1 MTTSCCSRLQ
11 EVNGG
16 GGYFESSSEY
26 TYAELSSS
34 FFLAAKVGS
43 IKGI

>member
-1 MTTSCCSRLQ
+1 M
-11 EVNGG
+11 GG
-16 GGYFESSSEY
+16 GGGPFETSSEY